1 MGSLQERM
9 KVMKRI
15 QVEGTEDF
23 VVELLHHGESMGEF
37 VLNFTEAEFSVYRE
51 SGSKIRNVSIS
62 IRNPADNSLTE
73 YTSK

>member
-15 QVEGTEDF
+15 KVEGTEDF

-37 VLNFTEAEFSVYRE
+37 ILNFRECEFWLSRDE
-51 SGSKIRNVSIS
+51 GSRIKNVSIS
-62 IRNPADNSLTE
+62 MRSPFDNSVTE